1 MPLIAGMSVLLG
13 CQFLGE
19 ILVHG
24 LQLPVPGPVVGMVV
38 LLVGLMINGR
48 VPTGLRTSGEGLLR
62 YLTLLFVP
70 AGVGIMVHFDLI
82 KADFWPIT
90 VTLVVST
97 ALTLAVTAK
106 VMSWLT
112 RSIPKDPRDEWREE
126 RP

>member
-1 MPLIAGMSVLLG
+1 MPLIVGMSVLLG

-126 RP
+126 RS